1 MELSGFLAPDGTFNE
16 CKSWCH
22 TSEAEKICKDKYGK
36 EFTFSLHAED
46 FLYEQGYV
54 GFYARNA
61 NHRFLVNGKV
71 VLLTD
76 EQVDFIINNLSK
88 AYNDD
93 QKKAME
99 DLLSYNDAYSERSIL
114 HYYESKI
121 IN

>member
-1 MELSGFLAPDGTFNE
+1 M
-16 CKSWCH
+16 
-22 TSEAEKICKDKYGK
+22 
-36 EFTFSLHAED
+36 
-46 FLYEQGYV
+46 
-54 GFYARNA
+54 
-61 NHRFLVNGKV
+61 NGKV

-114 HYYESKI
+114 HHYESKKV
-121 IN
+121 N